1 MYNHMGI
8 KKMKVKYATMIV
20 QDMDESVKFY
30 RDVLGLEIDSEH
42 NPFPGLTITIMKGE
56 GDARIE
62 LIENKEDDIGLYSV
76 GIEVEDINATLDE
89 LKSKGANIIRMVGA
103 NNEVV
108 DKVHNPFEIIII
120 HKWEAEFE
128 LARKIDK

>member
-1 MYNHMGI
+1 
-8 KKMKVKYATMIV
+8 MKVKYATMIV

-89 LKSKGANIIRMVGA
+89 LKSKGANIAKGPTPITVGT
-103 NNEVV
+103 
-108 DKVHNPFEIIII
+108 
-120 HKWEAEFE
+120 
-128 LARKIDK
+128 LAFLKDPNGVNIVLIQHH